1 MHAAVEGRPGYSS
14 RVLALQEEGL
24 SLAILEAEDF
34 AVASDVQ
41 FALYIERWVSVWRQ
55 T

>member
-14 RVLALQEEGL
+14 RVLALQEKGL
-24 SLAILEAEDF
+24 GLAILEAEDL

-41 FALYIERWVSVWRQ
+41 FALCREK
-55 T
+55 